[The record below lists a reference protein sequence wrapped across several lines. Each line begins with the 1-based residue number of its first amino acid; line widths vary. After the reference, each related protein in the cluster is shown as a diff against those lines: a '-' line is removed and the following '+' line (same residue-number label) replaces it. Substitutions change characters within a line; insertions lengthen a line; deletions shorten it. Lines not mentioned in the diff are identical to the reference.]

1 MSFVCFEPVN
11 CARSRPAAHMRS
23 YRTRTT
29 ITAADMRVQRHVG
42 LLPCSDR
49 EFPVQFLTRIS
60 VGTKLGLAFLI
71 VLLITATLGV
81 LSILQLGR
89 VNDTA
94 SDMGDNFLPS
104 VRELQEVAK
113 QATRYRTS
121 EYRMTLAEPGAERKS
136 AIESAQKYVQA
147 VDEHL
152 ANYEKLPASPQEQAM
167 LKQFKDSWA
176 AYLENSRAFKAA
188 AQADD
193 EPKMKALL
201 TGDGLTKFNAALQD
215 IDALVAQ
222 NSKSSDEANALGD
235 RIYDSSLKLTI
246 AMTIA
251 AIVIGAALAWGITR
265 QITQSLT
272 HSVKLAEAVA
282 GGDLT
287 HSVRVS
293 GQDELAQL
301 QRALMS
307 MVEQLKSVVSQVRE
321 GVDSVSSASSQIAT
335 GNHDLSARTEQTAS
349 NLEETASSME
359 ELTGAVGQSADTA
372 RQANQLAS
380 TAAEAASRGGQ
391 VVGAV
396 VQRMGQISESSRKIG
411 DIIGTIDGIAFQ
423 TNILALNAAVEAA
436 RAGEQ
441 GRGFA
446 VVAGEVRTLAQRS
459 AEAAKEIKTLIGRSV
474 ETVEA
479 GAADVAHAGEAMQE
493 IVSSVGRVTDL
504 MGEIAAAAVEQR
516 DGIAQVNQAVANLDQ
531 MTQQNA
537 ALVEEST
544 AASASLSEQ
553 AQRLADVVSVFKLA

>member
-1 MSFVCFEPVN
+1 M
-11 CARSRPAAHMRS
+11 
-23 YRTRTT
+23 
-29 ITAADMRVQRHVG
+29 
-42 LLPCSDR
+42 
-49 EFPVQFLTRIS
+49 QFLTRIS
-60 VGTKLGLAFLI
+60 VGAKLGLAFLV
-71 VLLITATLGV
+71 VLLITALLGV
-81 LSILQLGR
+81 VAIVQLGA

-94 SDMGDNFLPS
+94 SDMGDNYLPS

-113 QATRYRTS
+113 QAMRYRTS
-121 EYRMTLAEPGAERKS
+121 EYRIALSELAERPA
-136 AIESAQKYVQA
+136 A
-147 VDEHL
+147 VELSQTYLQSLEQHL
-152 ANYEKLPASPQEQAM
+152 AVYEKLPASPEETAL
-167 LKQFKDSWA
+167 LKQFKQSWA

-193 EPKMKALL
+193 EAKMKSLL
-201 TGDGLTKFNAALQD
+201 IGEGLAKFNASIKD
-215 IDALVAQ
+215 VDALVDQ
-222 NSKSSDEANALGD
+222 NSKSSDAANALGD
-235 RIYDSSLKLTI
+235 RIYANSRNLI
-246 AMTIA
+246 VGMTVA
-251 AIVIGAALAWGITR
+251 AVLLGAVLALGITR
-265 QITQSLT
+265 QITRPLAA
-272 HSVKLAEAVA
+272 SVQLAEAVA
-282 GGDLT
+282 DGDLMQ
-287 HSVRVS
+287 SLRVV
-293 GQDELAQL
+293 GTDELAQL
-301 QRALMS
+301 QSALLR
-307 MVEQLKSVVSQVRE
+307 MVDQLKRVVGQVRD
-321 GVDSVSSASSQIAT
+321 GVDSVSSAASQIAT

-380 TAAEAASRGGQ
+380 TAADAAARGGQ

-396 VQRMGQISESSRKIG
+396 VQRMDQISDSSRKIA
-411 DIIGTIDGIAFQ
+411 DIISTIDGIAFQ

-459 AEAAKEIKTLIGRSV
+459 AEAAKEIKTLISRSV

-479 GAADVAHAGEAMQE
+479 GAADVAQAGEAMQE

-544 AASASLSEQ
+544 AASSSLSEQ
-553 AQRLADVVSVFKLA
+553 AQRLAEVVAVFKLG